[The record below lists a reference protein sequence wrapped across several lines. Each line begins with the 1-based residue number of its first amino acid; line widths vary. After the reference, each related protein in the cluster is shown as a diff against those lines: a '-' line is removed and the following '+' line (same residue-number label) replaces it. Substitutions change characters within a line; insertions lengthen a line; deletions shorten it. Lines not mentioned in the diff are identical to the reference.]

1 MAIAKLHP
9 TLKKTEVEV
18 MWIGCHLERGKTKVG
33 GGNIVPEQGPQVV
46 QLLFPLC
53 HSLIDQANQLLE
65 VVDACQGGESLASIG
80 CTCSSH
86 SWVHHQVDSTI
97 WGEGVG
103 EGLQPIQR
111 VR

>member
-1 MAIAKLHP
+1 
-9 TLKKTEVEV
+9 
-18 MWIGCHLERGKTKVG
+18 MWKACHLERGKTKVG

-46 QLLFPLC
+46 QLLLPLC
-53 HSLIDQANQLLE
+53 HSLVDEANQLLE

-80 CTCSSH
+80 RTCSSH